1 MKKIAGKILAAVCS
15 VALSAALTP
24 AFGASAEAET
34 TKFLDPLDD
43 SSFPMAYSVETVL
56 PPNYDTTE
64 EAILAN
70 GGVFGSH
77 TNKQALAAFMTN
89 KTMKLF
95 KEVYG
100 EDYKR
105 TNVLMK
111 NYIACEQT
119 LTYEFKNGFKDFEFM
134 GIAGAGFWAGAWGKK
149 GVVEFSYADSLDG
162 EWTLLDYDKI
172 RDMPAGQD
180 STYCYFRS
188 EVPTSAR
195 YLRIKF
201 LNGGK
206 WDEEKQAW
214 LETYENWTCVLGY
227 LLVNQYTEPQNV
239 SSGNS
244 GGTASDTSS
253 SSQGTASG
261 DNAGSVSSGAESDI
275 SGGTGSNNI
284 VSDSSA
290 GNMTDEELIDKYADG
305 DGDYYVVTTREINWK
320 ITGIIIGCDVLAVG
334 GVITALILL
343 YRKKVRQLKNN

>member
-1 MKKIAGKILAAVCS
+1 MKKIAEKVLAALC
-15 VALSAALTP
+15 SAALITALIP
-24 AFGASAEAET
+24 AFGVSAAAKT

-43 SSFPMAYSVETVL
+43 SKFPMAYSVETVL

-64 EAILAN
+64 EKILAN

-77 TNKQALAAFMTN
+77 TNKPALAAFMTN
-89 KTMKLF
+89 KTMRLF

-100 EDYKR
+100 DDYKR

-134 GIAGAGFWAGAWGKK
+134 GIAGAGFWAGAWGKE
-149 GVVEFSYADSLDG
+149 GVVEFSYADRLDG
-162 EWTLLDYDKI
+162 KWTVLDYDKI
-172 RDMPAGQD
+172 RDMPAGEA

-188 EVPTSAR
+188 EIPTSAR

-206 WDEEKQAW
+206 WDEQKQAW

-227 LLVNQYTEPQNV
+227 LLVNQYTEPQNT
-239 SSGNS
+239 NNN
-244 GGTASDTSS
+244 GGTASKPSS
-253 SSQGTASG
+253 SSQNTSSG
-261 DNAGSVSSGAESDI
+261 GAVSSGSSGSEITSGNNTSSDN
-275 SGGTGSNNI
+275 T

-290 GNMTDEELIDKYADG
+290 GELTDDELINKYAKG
-305 DGDYYVVTTREINWK
+305 DGDYYVVTSREINWE
-320 ITGIIIGCDVLAVG
+320 ITGIIIACDVLAVG
-334 GVITALILL
+334 GVITVLILL
-343 YRKKVRQLKNN
+343 YRKKIKELEK